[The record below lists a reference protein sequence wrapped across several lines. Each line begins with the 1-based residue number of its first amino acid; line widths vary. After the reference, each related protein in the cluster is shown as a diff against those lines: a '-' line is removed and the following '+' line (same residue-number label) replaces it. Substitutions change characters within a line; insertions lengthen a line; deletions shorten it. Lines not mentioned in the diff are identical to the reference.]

1 MHVGRMDKD
10 DIEKWSKRYDD
21 EYEQRLQA
29 IQDDLYSA
37 LHDRGYLTQDEVVD
51 AIRWK
56 LDAQGGRRSGNVKK
70 AASFPKS
77 LSKR

>member
-1 MHVGRMDKD
+1 MDKD

-29 IQDDLYSA
+29 IQDDLSSA
-37 LHDRGYLTQDEVVD
+37 LYDRGYLTQDEVVD

-56 LDAQGGRRSGNVKK
+56 LADWARSPHPQGATGWERVGWG
-70 AASFPKS
+70 
-77 LSKR
+77 